1 MRLSY
6 AADNAV
12 DNAAG
17 NADEHIQWR
26 TSGSRLGNAAGNAD
40 KRIQWRTA
48 GRRPGNAAGNTAG
61 NAAGNADELCSRQSF
76 PLLHLRR
83 WHKKA
88 QH

>member
-26 TSGSRLGNAAGNAD
+26 TSGSRLGNATGNAD

-48 GRRPGNAAGNTAG
+48 GRRPG